1 MNKSVQTIPLPPPP
15 PIDRYTPIEVSKKPF
30 TWLDAVKSYPIT
42 IPFFAPFY
50 VMNGLSGGN
59 GLGYQKFVPQFYID
73 HNKRVHVPTKTCF
86 DSWNH

>member
-1 MNKSVQTIPLPPPP
+1 MSNPTQTIPLPPPP
-15 PIDRYTPIEVSKKPF
+15 SQYTREKNPF

-50 VMNGLSGGN
+50 VMNALGGGN

-73 HNKRVHVPTKTCF
+73 HNKRTSVPTKTCF